1 MAMPKNYCLS
11 FYFSPMK
18 ESAEMFDAIVHRR
31 RSMRIFDAEIPFE
44 RDAVLRSIQR
54 AVLAPNSSNM
64 QLWEFYRI
72 SKPEMIQQIAKY
84 SMGQR
89 AAKTARELVVIVV
102 RRDKWRQRAKFVL
115 DHNETYYADKPELQ
129 HRLHRIRNYYKRLM
143 PMYYFQDWFGV
154 WGWLRKL
161 IVFFASFFRPVVW
174 QVSKSDLRVV
184 CHKSAALAAQTFMLS
199 MTAEGYDTCPME
211 GFDSHKVKRY
221 LQLPHASEI
230 NMIIACG
237 PGTQKGI
244 YSERIRVPEAE
255 VIFDVNIC
263 FLLFIYG

>member
-1 MAMPKNYCLS
+1 MNAT
-11 FYFSPMK
+11 
-18 ESAEMFDAIVHRR
+18 AEVFNTIVQRR
-31 RSMRIFDAEIPFE
+31 RSMRIFDANSPFD
-44 RDAVLRSIQR
+44 RDAVMRSLQR

-72 SKPEMIQQIAKY
+72 SKPDMIQHIAQY
-84 SMGQR
+84 AMHQR
-89 AAKTARELVVIVV
+89 AALTARELVVIVV
-102 RRDKWRQRAKFVL
+102 RRDKWKQRAQFVV
-115 DHNETYYADKPELQ
+115 DHNETYYADKPELA
-129 HRLHRIRNYYKRLM
+129 HRMHRIRRYYGRLM
-143 PMYYFQDWFGV
+143 PMYYFQDWFGL
-154 WGWLRKL
+154 WGYIRKL

-221 LQLPHASEI
+221 LKLPTSCEI

-237 PGTQKGI
+237 TGTEKGI
-244 YSERIRVPEAE
+244 YSERIRVPESD
-255 VIFDVNIC
+255 VIFDM
-263 FLLFIYG
+263 

>member
-1 MAMPKNYCLS
+1 MNEAAVEFNT
-11 FYFSPMK
+11 
-18 ESAEMFDAIVHRR
+18 IVHRR
-31 RSMRIFDAEIPFE
+31 RSIRIFDAEKPFD
-44 RDAVLRSIQR
+44 RDAVKRSLQR

-72 SKPEMIQQIAKY
+72 SKPEMIQRIAEY

-89 AAKTARELVVIVV
+89 AATTARELVVIVI
-102 RRDKWRQRAKFVL
+102 RRDKWKQRAKYIL
-115 DHNETYYADKPELQ
+115 EANEKYYKENPQHA
-129 HRLHRIRNYYKRLM
+129 HRLKRVRNYYGRLM
-143 PMYYFQDWFGV
+143 PMYYFQDWFGL
-154 WGWLRKL
+154 WGLVRKA
-161 IVFFASFFRPVVW
+161 IVFFASFYRPVVW

-221 LQLPHASEI
+221 LKLPASCEI

-237 PGTQKGI
+237 PGTPQGL
-244 YSERIRVPEAE
+244 YSERIRVPEEE
-255 VIFDVNIC
+255 VIFEC
-263 FLLFIYG
+263 